1 MKLPSNM
8 SWSDHEFWNILE
20 VYYSSYRQTG
30 PNCISEMMLT
40 DSGLAAGGAICC
52 TVVINVFVK
61 TCNTISSLLV
71 V

>member
-1 MKLPSNM
+1 MIRPNM
-8 SWSDHEFWNILE
+8 AQSDHDFWNILE
-20 VYYSSYRQTG
+20 VCYSSYRQTG

-52 TVVINVFVK
+52 TVVINMFVQI
-61 TCNTISSLLV
+61 CNILHSLLV

>member
-1 MKLPSNM
+1 MIRPNIIQCDHKL
-8 SWSDHEFWNILE
+8 WNILE

-52 TVVINVFVK
+52 TLVINMFVK
-61 TCNTISSLLV
+61 VCNIMNSLLV